1 MAKVEKRGALSE
13 ETLQDFFR
21 EMLLI
26 RRFEEKVEE
35 RFRAGELPGFLHV
48 AIGQE
53 AVAVG
58 VCRALEDGDVI
69 ASTHRAHGHTLAK
82 GTHPNE
88 LMAELY
94 GKLEGCSHGYG
105 GSMHLYDVERGNM
118 GANAVVGGG
127 LPAVTGAALAFKLRD
142 EPRVAVAFFGDGATN
157 IGTVHES
164 LNLAQLWRVP
174 ALFVCENNGWAESTP
189 ASQQLPIEDLSK
201 RAEAY
206 GMRAVTVDG
215 QDVEAVYRAT
225 IEALAHAREGHGPVF
240 LHVITYRL
248 TGHYIGDPQ
257 VYRPK
262 GELEHLRQTQDPVTK
277 LRERLELSDE
287 EFEQLDREAVRD
299 ALATA
304 MRKDDDVFIMGED
317 IAEMGGSMGVTQGM
331 LDEFGPERVRNTP
344 ISEMAL
350 VGAAIGAALQGM
362 RPVAEVMYE
371 DFLTLAAEQIVNQAA
386 KHRYMSGGQLKVPL
400 TVRTQGGAGW
410 SPGAQHAQ
418 QLEAWFTHIPGLKV
432 VFASTPTDVRGL
444 LWSAIYDDNPVV
456 FFEHRTLYGLKED
469 VPEELEPIEL
479 GKARVHR
486 AGTDVTVVAIGRLV
500 HEALAAAEEAEAAGV
515 SVEVVDPRTLLP
527 LDEETIVNSVKKTNR
542 CVVAHEAVTKMG
554 FGAEIAAVVQYQA
567 FDYLDAPIERVGAKF
582 TPVPFAPVMEEF
594 VVPHAKDVLAAVNR
608 TVGRGD

>member
-13 ETLQDFFR
+13 ETLRDFFR

-58 VCRALEDGDVI
+58 VCRALEEGDVI

-142 EPRVAVAFFGDGATN
+142 EARVAVAFLGDGATN

-174 ALFVCENNGWAESTP
+174 ALFVIEDNGWAESTP
-189 ASQQLPIEDLSK
+189 ASQQLPIEDLCK

-206 GMRAVTVDG
+206 GMRAVHVDG
-215 QDVEAVYRAT
+215 QDVEEVHRAT

-240 LHVITYRL
+240 LHVRTYRL
-248 TGHYIGDPQ
+248 TGHYVGDPQ

-262 GELEHLRQTQDPVTK
+262 DELPRLRETEDPITK
-277 LRERLELSDE
+277 LRDRLGLSDD
-287 EFEQLDREAVRD
+287 EFEQMDREAHELVE
-299 ALATA
+299 AS
-304 MRKDDDVFIMGED
+304 V
-317 IAEMGGSMGVTQGM
+317 
-331 LDEFGPERVRNTP
+331 EF
-344 ISEMAL
+344 
-350 VGAAIGAALQGM
+350 
-362 RPVAEVMYE
+362 
-371 DFLTLAAEQIVNQAA
+371 A
-386 KHRYMSGGQLKVPL
+386 K
-400 TVRTQGGAGW
+400 
-410 SPGAQHAQ
+410 
-418 QLEAWFTHIPGLKV
+418 
-432 VFASTPTDVRGL
+432 
-444 LWSAIYDDNPVV
+444 
-456 FFEHRTLYGLKED
+456 
-469 VPEELEPIEL
+469 
-479 GKARVHR
+479 
-486 AGTDVTVVAIGRLV
+486 AGTDPKP
-500 HEALAAAEEAEAAGV
+500 EDALKNLYA
-515 SVEVVDPRTLLP
+515 
-527 LDEETIVNSVKKTNR
+527 
-542 CVVAHEAVTKMG
+542 
-554 FGAEIAAVVQYQA
+554 
-567 FDYLDAPIERVGAKF
+567 
-582 TPVPFAPVMEEF
+582 
-594 VVPHAKDVLAAVNR
+594 
-608 TVGRGD
+608 